1 MGVTLEQTQILVKE
15 MKMAPSEYQHCLDT
29 MRRYLLHAVYWCVC
43 VRTDTGVQYWPTC
56 CCGTCTIVSPVQQA
70 SFPKSIQIVL
80 L

>member
-43 VRTDTGVQYWPTC
+43 VN
-56 CCGTCTIVSPVQQA
+56 
-70 SFPKSIQIVL
+70 
-80 L
+80 